1 MGPVADAAIP
11 VVTFLMMILVGH
23 GLTISELRRSVVD
36 LRAVATATIGQV
48 VLLPLAATVV
58 ALLVEPPPSVTAGLI
73 LVAACPGGNIS
84 NFYAHLARANTA
96 LSVTLTVASCLL
108 AFVTIPALVTG
119 GFFFWLDDLPRID
132 VPWTVLSLQIA
143 VLGVVPVVLGMVLRA
158 RHPAGVAVRDRL
170 LRRFSVAGLVAL
182 VAYVVVLQWSAV
194 VADLPVLMVAA
205 TLFTVL
211 AMAAGLGLAWV
222 TGRTAADR
230 LTYLIEF
237 PCRNLALAVVVALT
251 VLHRSELLAFAV
263 VLLLVQAL
271 VMLTL
276 VVLLRRDAE
285 HRPTGERES

>member
-1 MGPVADAAIP
+1 MSPVTDAAIL
-11 VVTFLMMILVGH
+11 VVTFLMMTLVGH

-36 LRAVATATIGQV
+36 LRAVASATIGQV
-48 VLLPLAATVV
+48 VLLPVAATVV
-58 ALLVEPPPSVTAGLI
+58 ALLVEPAPVVTAGLV
-73 LVAACPGGNIS
+73 LVAACPGGNLS
-84 NFYAHLARANTA
+84 NFYSHLARANTA
-96 LSVTLTVASCLL
+96 LSVTLSAASCLL
-108 AFVTIPALVTG
+108 SFITIPALVTG
-119 GFFFWLDDLPRID
+119 GFFFWLDDLPRIE

-158 RHPAGVAVRDRL
+158 WHPAGVAVRDRL
-170 LRRFSVAGLVAL
+170 LRRVSVAGLVAL
-182 VAYVVVLQWSAV
+182 VSYVVVLQWSAV

-222 TGRTAADR
+222 TGRPAADR

-237 PCRNLALAVVVALT
+237 PCRNLALAAVVALT

-271 VMLTL
+271 VMLAL
-276 VVLLRRDAE
+276 AVLLRRE
-285 HRPTGERES
+285 PEPPPTGAPEG